1 MSMLVA
7 QNIELFTLALSGIT
21 IILIPEKGPKY
32 RTVRLNTGHLATLN
46 IKYINRPPLLDDLDP
61 PLTSIRANDFAYR
74 PAGSRDFSGSVP
86 LSADEVCGT
95 HQLMERQRSY
105 RKEITRGLGL

>member
-21 IILIPEKGPKY
+21 IILIPDKGPKY

-46 IKYINRPPLLDDLDP
+46 MKYINRPPYLMTWIRHCLASAYDRLLTGSP
-61 PLTSIRANDFAYR
+61 GPSLTIS
-74 PAGSRDFSGSVP
+74 SS
-86 LSADEVCGT
+86 
-95 HQLMERQRSY
+95 H
-105 RKEITRGLGL
+105 